1 MNARLCIALAAL
13 AIVPGSSALAQTTD
27 QPWGVELATGR
38 QQLSNNSPDWTET
51 SVRLGHGW
59 GTRAVT
65 ELGAVRTER
74 FGLQDEQY
82 TALIVRPVHERLTA
96 TVEGSVSPTHRVLAR
111 HHAGASLQYEVA
123 PAWLVHGGLRSTWYN
138 NAAVT
143 QGSAML
149 EHYVSAFSW
158 LLAWRPVQTLGTS
171 TASVEARGNYY
182 YDERS
187 AVGLSLSSGQEAVV
201 ISETDL
207 RLADV
212 QALALTGRHW
222 LDTRWAINYEWS
234 STRYGDFYTRS
245 GWRIGVQHRF

>member
-1 MNARLCIALAAL
+1 MSPRHCT
-13 AIVPGSSALAQTTD
+13 AIVALTLLLDSSALAQTAD
-27 QPWGVELATGR
+27 KPWGVELATGR

-59 GTRAVT
+59 GTRKVS
-65 ELGAVRTER
+65 EVGAVRTER

-82 TALIVRPVHERLTA
+82 TALLVRPVNERLTA
-96 TVEGSVSPTHRVLAR
+96 TVDGSVSSTHRVLAQ

-149 EHYVSAFSW
+149 EHYISAYSW

-171 TASVEARGNYY
+171 TSSVEARGNYY
-182 YDERS
+182 YADRS
-187 AVGLSLSSGQEAVV
+187 AIGLSVSSGQEAVV

-212 QALALTGRHW
+212 QAVALTGRHW
-222 LDTRWAINYEWS
+222 LDTRWAVNYEWS

-245 GWRIGVQHRF
+245 GWRIGVQHLF